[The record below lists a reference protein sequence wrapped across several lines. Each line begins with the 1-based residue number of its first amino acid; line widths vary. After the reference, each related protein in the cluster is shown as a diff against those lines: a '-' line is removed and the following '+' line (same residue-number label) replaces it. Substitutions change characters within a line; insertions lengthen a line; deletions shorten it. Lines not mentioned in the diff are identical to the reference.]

1 MKTTGVKDVP
11 KKILLVFLGYPIVEC
26 RTGISSIRLDHDIQ
40 GKVLKGSMFKGGV
53 GRTLANKSYAGVV
66 GEAFPGRDVR
76 SQP

>member
-1 MKTTGVKDVP
+1 MTR
-11 KKILLVFLGYPIVEC
+11 IPISQGGTFITLCVEC

-40 GKVLKGSMFKGGV
+40 GKVVKGSMFKGGV

>member
-1 MKTTGVKDVP
+1 MTR
-11 KKILLVFLGYPIVEC
+11 IPISQGGLEPIKHKVEC

-40 GKVLKGSMFKGGV
+40 GKVVKGSMFKGGV